1 MADVEMK
8 PVDEKKEEKT
18 VEEEKKPIPLTPT
31 AEIKANIALIER
43 AVATLEPRFTH
54 RVLRSL
60 NHLRKRLDDKI
71 LRDAIN
77 ESYVPGEWPIHE
89 VRVCP
94 REHHSQRA
102 CADAASRKAL
112 LAWLPEPSAEQSMD
126 VDSQPSK
133 QPQAEPVPEVEVY
146 FRLLIL
152 HHLLTS
158 PSTYPKALK
167 LAHDTIE
174 KMQALNRR
182 SMDPIAAKVWYAVER
197 VYELSGDLAD
207 ARP

>member
-1 MADVEMK
+1 
-8 PVDEKKEEKT
+8 
-18 VEEEKKPIPLTPT
+18 
-31 AEIKANIALIER
+31 
-43 AVATLEPRFTH
+43 
-54 RVLRSL
+54 
-60 NHLRKRLDDKI
+60 
-71 LRDAIN
+71 
-77 ESYVPGEWPIHE
+77 
-89 VRVCP
+89 
-94 REHHSQRA
+94 
-102 CADAASRKAL
+102 
-112 LAWLPEPSAEQSMD
+112 MD
-126 VDSQPSK
+126 VDTQPSK

-158 PSTYPKALK
+158 SATYPKALK